1 MIMAN
6 GDTEL
11 KHLLTATLR
20 LLPEHCEC
28 LFVCLC
34 YMRQYVYCDSCV
46 VVHTPALMCCLRL

>member
-20 LLPEHCEC
+20 LLPEHCKWM
-28 LFVCLC
+28 LLSHWVCAE
-34 YMRQYVYCDSCV
+34 DKG
-46 VVHTPALMCCLRL
+46 AA